1 MNEHIIRK
9 AGKEDIPGIASLIL
23 RLKKLNEEFDPF
35 FKVDD
40 NAEKTI
46 SNYIQEVIK
55 DKNSLLFISN
65 INEKISGVIRSRI
78 DERIFYKPKRRGNI
92 IDFYVLPEFRR
103 SKVGEQLLQK
113 TYDTLLE
120 KGAKIIVTEFPT
132 QNKIAANFYKKN
144 GYRAIISS
152 YGKVVD

>member
-35 FKVDD
+35 FKVSDSS
-40 NAEKTI
+40 EKI
-46 SNYIQEVIK
+46 ILNYIQEAIT

-78 DERIFYKPKRRGNI
+78 DDRMFYEPKRRGNI